1 MDCSVGSGNSPDTSR
16 TNAGEKMGWLTD
28 LFKDVPLSTEL
39 RKKLATIETE
49 SDTLK
54 TDNVILKDDLR
65 EAKAEVIKLQKR
77 LDQFTH
83 HPELDETDLQI
94 LKEIALTSDPAAS
107 YLAEKLSLD
116 LGIVEFRLQRLTE
129 IDYLSMWS
137 IGGSE
142 RYSLEPKSREYLIKH
157 NLIS

>member
-1 MDCSVGSGNSPDTSR
+1 
-16 TNAGEKMGWLTD
+16 MGWLTD
-28 LFKDVPLSTEL
+28 LFNDTPLSDEL
-39 RKKLATIETE
+39 RKKLETVEAE

-54 TDNVILKDDLR
+54 TENVILKDDLR
-65 EAKAEVIKLQKR
+65 EAKAEIIRLEKR

-83 HPELDETDLQI
+83 NPELDEVDVGI
-94 LKEIALTSDPAAS
+94 LKEIALNSDPAAS
-107 YLAEKLSLD
+107 YLAAKLSLD

-129 IDYLSMWS
+129 IDYLSTWT

-142 RYSLEPKSREYLIKH
+142 RYSLQPKSREYLVKH